1 MSNTCLDH
9 PGASIMERTMLSR
22 DGCQGC
28 LADAHNLDA
37 VYPEPEE
44 PIVQV
49 EYTRGVCFCDCC
61 GAVIRVVP
69 RGRQEPRVVDVDGR
83 GHLCERYIAGVF
95 ARHGVAGME
104 PIIRKHADRP
114 VLAQPLGADGKVPA
128 REPVEMQPQRGNL
141 DL

>member
-1 MSNTCLDH
+1 MSNSCLDH
-9 PGASIMERTMLSR
+9 PGATIMERTLLGR

-37 VYPEPEE
+37 VYAEPEE

-61 GAVIRVVP
+61 GAVVRVVP
-69 RGRQEPRVVDVDGR
+69 RVKQEPRVVDVDGR
-83 GHLCERYIAGVF
+83 GHLCERYIAAAA

-104 PIIRKHADRP
+104 AIVRQHAERP
-114 VLAQPLGADGKVPA
+114 VIAEPLGPDGKVPRRPA
-128 REPVEMQPQRGNL
+128 GVPPPFWERPEL
-141 DL
+141 